1 MGIWVI
7 CNRWF
12 ACGLFFLKILNHDEP
27 PWLSSCLQAVAQ
39 PSTSCGVLK
48 KYVLYNPF
56 QSENIPGQSQDPRPS
71 KWQSF
76 QSDLQ
81 VFVGLLNGSHF
92 NQILQVLLPSSIIS
106 SFPNPGEMG
115 IYCSSPSAIKRGNGK
130 SPTSTE
136 VCNWWWI
143 FQQRSWWHRRVQ

>member
-1 MGIWVI
+1 MGISVI
-7 CNRWF
+7 ATHDLLAVSSFSKISTMMNPHDFPVFYRRW
-12 ACGLFFLKILNHDEP
+12 LNHRP
-27 PWLSSCLQAVAQ
+27 VA
-39 PSTSCGVLK
+39 GVLK
-48 KYVLYNPF
+48 KELCVTTPSNMKT
-56 QSENIPGQSQDPRPS
+56 SHANPRPS

-81 VFVGLLNGSHF
+81 VFF
-92 NQILQVLLPSSIIS
+92 AIIS
-106 SFPNPGEMG
+106 SFLNPGEMG

-143 FQQRSWWHRRVQ
+143 FQQWS